1 MEPQLDTMLKFLRQ
15 LARNNNV
22 EWFHAHRAEY
32 DTARAAFELFV
43 EELILKFNRYEDL
56 GGVQPR
62 DCMFRI
68 NRDVRFSAD
77 KSPYKIA
84 MAAVLARGGRN
95 SPRAGYY
102 VHLEPGKSVMGGGI
116 YMPDAARLTKIRRAI
131 DADPEPLRRILK
143 NAAFKK
149 MFGGLDDYDMLK
161 TAPKGFPAD
170 HSALDLLKHK
180 HFTTTLGLTDQEV
193 VAQDF
198 SARVVKTFR
207 ALKPFNDW
215 LNQALEV

>member
-1 MEPQLDTMLKFLRQ
+1 MKPQLDVTLKFLRQ

-32 DTARAAFELFV
+32 DAARAEFEWFV
-43 EELILKFNRYEDL
+43 EELILQFNRYEDL

-84 MAAVLARGGRN
+84 MAAVVARGGRN

-102 VHLEPGKSVMGGGI
+102 VHLEPGNSATGGGI
-116 YMPDAARLTKIRRAI
+116 YMPDAARLLKIRRAI
-131 DADPEPLRRILK
+131 DADADSLRVILK
-143 NAAFKK
+143 KPAFKK

-170 HSALDLLKHK
+170 HPAADLLRHK
-180 HFTTTLGLTDQEV
+180 HFTATLGLTDKEIL
-193 VAQDF
+193 APDF
-198 SARVVKTFR
+198 SKRVVQTFR
-207 ALKPFNDW
+207 VLKPLNDW
-215 LNQALEV
+215 LNTALGV

>member
-1 MEPQLDTMLKFLRQ
+1 MEPQLDTMLKFLRR
-15 LARNNNV
+15 LARHNNV

-43 EELILKFNRYEDL
+43 EELILQFNRYEDL

-77 KSPYKIA
+77 KSPYKVA
-84 MAAVLARGGRN
+84 MAAVIARGGRS

-102 VHLEPGKSVMGGGI
+102 VHLEPDKSVMGGGI
-116 YMPDAARLTKIRRAI
+116 YMPDAARLLKIRRAV
-131 DADPEPLRRILK
+131 DADTAHLRRILK

-149 MFGGLDDYDMLK
+149 LFGGLDDYDMLK

-170 HSALDLLKHK
+170 HPALDLLRYK
-180 HFTTTLGLTDQEV
+180 HFTATLGLTDREV
-193 VAQDF
+193 LAQDF
-198 SARVVKTFR
+198 PERVVKTFR
-207 ALKPFNDW
+207 VLKPLNDW
-215 LNQALEV
+215 LNTALEE